1 MSQPTPRGRRRLVL
15 GLAATGALLL
25 SAVAAAPA
33 NAAAND
39 IPAVDEI
46 VSSPNL
52 TQIANVPKFGAFAT
66 EASYN
71 SDLAF
76 QGDYVFAGN
85 YNGFNIFDVS
95 DPASPQVVSQV
106 VCPGA
111 QGDPS
116 VFGNLLFLA
125 VDSPRSDDSCNSAA
139 GSVANAAHWE
149 GVRIF
154 DISDKANPQYI
165 KSVRTDCGSHTLT
178 LVPDKAGKDV
188 YVYVQSYSPSASAA
202 YCKPPHDKI
211 SIIKVPLDEATS
223 AEVVATPVLFPGG
236 GNTNTS
242 GCHDITVYPA
252 LDLAAGACMGDGV
265 LMDISDPLNPVLLDE
280 VRDTNFAFWHS
291 ATFNNAG
298 TKVLF
303 TDELGGGSGAICTAN
318 YRTNQG
324 ANAIYDIVGS
334 GADRQLVFKSYFKIP
349 RLNSPRENCVAHN
362 GSLIPAMGRDIMVQ
376 AWYQG
381 GISVIDFTDSA
392 NPVEIAY
399 WERGPL
405 SDTRTILGGSW
416 STYWNNG
423 YIYSND
429 IQKGL
434 DVLKL
439 DDPITNNARA
449 MAFAELNVQTQPSYP
464 ACTTVLRGQN
474 NGVLTIDS
482 GITCLDGVTQNG
494 AIKVNPGAGLIVFD
508 SEVKGSIQANRPSVV
523 SIVESKVK
531 GSVHATGA
539 NIRDS
544 EITGTV
550 RTGLDLPVTVTAQAR
565 CIAGKAYLSVQARN
579 DHDAAVGIALE
590 SGYGERS
597 FPNVASGGNGFQQ
610 FTTRVAA
617 VPAGTATV
625 RVTGSIDGEDVT
637 TVVTKDYPGV
647 NCAS

>member
-1 MSQPTPRGRRRLVL
+1 MFDPTPRGSRRLAL
-15 GLAATGALLL
+15 SLAAAGALLL
-25 SAVAAAPA
+25 AAVGAATPASAAE
-33 NAAAND
+33 NT

-46 VSSPNL
+46 VHSPNL

-76 QGDYVFAGN
+76 QGNYVFAGN

-106 VCPGA
+106 VCPGS

-116 VFGNLLFLA
+116 VFGDLLFLA
-125 VDSPRSDDSCNSAA
+125 VDAVRSDDSCNSAG
-139 GSVANAAHWE
+139 GSVANPDHWE

-154 DISDKANPQYI
+154 DISDKSNPQYI

-178 LVPDKAGKDV
+178 LAPSKDGKDV
-188 YVYVQSYSPSASAA
+188 YVYVQSYGPPANGSGA

-211 SIIKVPLDEATS
+211 SIIKTPLADPTS
-223 AEVVATPVLFPGG
+223 SAVVATPVLFPDG

-242 GCHDITVYPA
+242 GCHDITVYPE

-265 LMDISDPLNPVLLDE
+265 LMDISDRTNPVILSQ

-324 ANAIYDIVGS
+324 ANAIYDIVGT
-334 GADRQLVFKSYFKIP
+334 GAGRQLVFKSYFKIP

-392 NPVEIAY
+392 NPVEIAF

-405 SDTRTILGGSW
+405 SETRSILGGSW
-416 STYWNNG
+416 STYWHNG

-439 DDPITNNARA
+439 DDPLTNNARA
-449 MAFAELNVQTQPSYP
+449 IAFDELNVQTQPSYP
-464 ACTTVLRGQN
+464 ACTTILRGKQN
-474 NGVLTIDS
+474 GSLTINS
-482 GITCLDGVTQNG
+482 GITCMDGVTQNG
-494 AIKVNPGAGLIVFD
+494 AIKVNPGAGLIVFN
-508 SEVKGSIQANRPSVV
+508 SNLNGSIHAVNASVV
-523 SIVESKVK
+523 SIVESKVN
-531 GSVHATGA
+531 GSVDAIGAT
-539 NIRDS
+539 IRDS
-544 EITGTV
+544 KVNGSV
-550 RTGLDLPVTVTAQAR
+550 RT
-565 CIAGKAYLSVQARN
+565 S
-579 DHDAAVGIALE
+579 
-590 SGYGERS
+590 
-597 FPNVASGGNGFQQ
+597 
-610 FTTRVAA
+610 
-617 VPAGTATV
+617 
-625 RVTGSIDGEDVT
+625 
-637 TVVTKDYPGV
+637 
-647 NCAS
+647 

>member
-1 MSQPTPRGRRRLVL
+1 MSQPTARGKRRAIL

-25 SAVAAAPA
+25 STVAAAPA
-33 NAAAND
+33 SAAANV
-39 IPAVDEI
+39 IPGVDEI
-46 VSSPNL
+46 VSSANL
-52 TQIANVPKFGAFAT
+52 TQIANVPKFGGFAA
-66 EASYN
+66 ESSYN

-76 QGDYVFAGN
+76 QGDHVFAGN
-85 YNGFNIFDVS
+85 YNGFTVYDVS
-95 DPASPQVVSQV
+95 TPASPQVVSQV
-106 VCPGA
+106 VCPGG

-116 VFGNLLFLA
+116 VFGNLLFFA
-125 VDSPRSDDSCNSAA
+125 VDSPRSDDSCSSGS

-154 DISDKANPQYI
+154 DVSDKANPQYI

-178 LVPDKAGKDV
+178 LAPSKDGKDV

-202 YCKPPHDKI
+202 YCRPPHDKI
-211 SIIKVPLDEATS
+211 SIIKVPVANPTS
-223 AEVVATPVLFPGG
+223 ASVVATPVLFPDG

-242 GCHDITVYPA
+242 GCHDITVYPE
-252 LDLAAGACMGDGV
+252 LDLAAGACMGDGI
-265 LMDISDPLNPVLLDE
+265 LMDISDRENPVVLSK

-303 TDELGGGSGAICTAN
+303 TDELGGGSGAICTSN

-334 GADRQLVFKSYFKIP
+334 GANRQLVFKSYFKIP
-349 RLNSPRENCVAHN
+349 RENSTRENCVAHN

-392 NPVEIAY
+392 NPFEIAY

-405 SDTRTILGGSW
+405 SDTRNILGGSW
-416 STYWNNG
+416 SAYWNNG

-439 DDPITNNARA
+439 DDPRTNNARA
-449 MAFAELNVQTQPSYP
+449 IAFEELNVQTQPSYP
-464 ACTTVLRGQN
+464 SCTTVLRGRQN
-474 NGVLTIDS
+474 GSLTIKS
-482 GITCLDGVTQNG
+482 GITCFDGVTQNG

-508 SEVKGSIQANRPSVV
+508 SKLNGSIQATGASVV
-523 SIVESKVK
+523 SIVESSVN
-531 GSVHATGA
+531 GSVNAPGAT
-539 NIRDS
+539 IRDTKVNGS
-544 EITGTV
+544 V
-550 RTGLDLPVTVTAQAR
+550 RT
-565 CIAGKAYLSVQARN
+565 S
-579 DHDAAVGIALE
+579 
-590 SGYGERS
+590 
-597 FPNVASGGNGFQQ
+597 
-610 FTTRVAA
+610 
-617 VPAGTATV
+617 
-625 RVTGSIDGEDVT
+625 
-637 TVVTKDYPGV
+637 
-647 NCAS
+647 